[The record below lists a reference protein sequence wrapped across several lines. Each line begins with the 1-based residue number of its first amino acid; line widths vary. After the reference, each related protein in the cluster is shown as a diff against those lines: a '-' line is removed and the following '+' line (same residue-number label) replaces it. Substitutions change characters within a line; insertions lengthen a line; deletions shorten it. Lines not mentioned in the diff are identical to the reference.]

1 MIISPIDDKVNTFTI
16 LFCDFLRFFYRK
28 IFRYKPFSRCL
39 YLYNRSEK
47 RKKQLAIEKHSVLA
61 YNINIFYFG
70 DLL

>member
-1 MIISPIDDKVNTFTI
+1 MIISPIDDKAIHLLYCFVI
-16 LFCDFLRFFYRK
+16 FCDFFYRK

-47 RKKQLAIEKHSVLA
+47 RKKQLAIEKHGGLA
-61 YNINIFYFG
+61 YNGCILTYG